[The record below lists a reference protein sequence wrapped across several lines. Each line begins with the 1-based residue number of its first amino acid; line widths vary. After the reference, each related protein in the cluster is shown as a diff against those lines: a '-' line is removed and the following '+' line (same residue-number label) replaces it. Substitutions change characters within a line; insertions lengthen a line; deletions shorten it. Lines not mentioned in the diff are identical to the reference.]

1 MHSNAIVRVLFLCYD
16 LGMKNVICNFA
27 EKLNIKNV
35 FIDSYDNE
43 GFVPES
49 INNCLNVSREIKSEG
64 D

>member
-1 MHSNAIVRVLFLCYD
+1 MIVNAVFFCYYST
-16 LGMKNVICNFA
+16 MENVICNFV

-49 INNCLNVSREIKSEG
+49 INNCFNVSRETKSEG